1 MEATRRSPRDAA
13 ARDLD
18 PLVHRRRRCS
28 HPWAVAALAIT
39 IAGCGRA
46 ARPGRLAPDPPIQQ
60 DLASEGAPIRLH
72 GCTLVPLARI
82 RVAARVLGAQR
93 YRFDREAALAPV
105 DLALGWGP
113 MSDDEVLSDLSIT
126 QMARYYMW
134 SGHPLPLEPAQIV
147 TNSANMHM
155 IPATDAVR
163 GELLRVRR
171 DDVVRFS
178 GSLVRVEGAGGW
190 TWTSSLSRRDTG
202 GGSCEVVLVDSLS
215 RD

>member
-1 MEATRRSPRDAA
+1 MTT
-13 ARDLD
+13 
-18 PLVHRRRRCS
+18 
-28 HPWAVAALAIT
+28 LAFGV
-39 IAGCGRA
+39 AGCARRA
-46 ARPGRLAPDPPIQQ
+46 PPGRLAPDPPVQQ
-60 DLASEGAPIRLH
+60 NLATEGAPVRLH
-72 GCTLVPLARI
+72 GYTLVPLARI
-82 RVAARVLGAQR
+82 RVVARVLSTQR

-113 MSDDEVLSDLSIT
+113 MSDNEVLSDLSIT

-134 SGHPLPLEPAQIV
+134 SGHPLPLEPGQIV

-163 GELLRVRR
+163 SELLRVRR
-171 DDVVRFS
+171 DDRVRF
-178 GSLVRVEGAGGW
+178 GGALVRVVAADGW

-215 RD
+215 RE